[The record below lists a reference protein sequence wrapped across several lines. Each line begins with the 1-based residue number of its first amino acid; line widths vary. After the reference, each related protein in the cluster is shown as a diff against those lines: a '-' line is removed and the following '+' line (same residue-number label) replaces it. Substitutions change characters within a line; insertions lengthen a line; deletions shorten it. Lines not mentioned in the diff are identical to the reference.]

1 MTKKIDFTEGPML
14 KKMLVYAWPIIAS
27 NILQLLFN
35 AADTVVVGRFAT
47 NKSALP
53 GVGGTTAL
61 IFLYTGLAIGI
72 SAGANIVLAKCV
84 GERNSEKAKRVV
96 GTSVF
101 ISVVLG
107 LILAA
112 VGFTFAETFLTWMD
126 CPSTVIGLSALYVR
140 IYSLGLPIILLYN
153 FSASLLRAAGDTIR
167 PLIFLVLSGVINV
180 FLNLFFVI
188 VMDMDVDGVAI
199 ATVVSQFVAAVFSIR
214 SLLKDKDY
222 SRLEIKYLKPDK
234 YIVGEIFRIGIPAGI
249 QSSLFSVSNVV
260 VQTYLNSF
268 GSELILS
275 GNTIGTSLDGF
286 LYNGMNAISLTT
298 LTVIGQNFGA
308 LKFDRLKKSIFES
321 VGLVTVIGI
330 VMAAFMLIFYH
341 PLCSIYTDDEE
352 IIQFALQ
359 RLMITGTSYFL
370 CGIMEVLANSLR
382 GLGKSAT
389 AMIISFLGS
398 CVFRIVWIMTVFKL
412 NPTLTMLYIVYPISW
427 FITPLTHSIFLFFHF
442 RYLKREYKI
451 DSRAAEVPDE
461 A

>member
-1 MTKKIDFTEGPML
+1 MTRKIDFTEGPML
-14 KKMLVYAWPIIAS
+14 KNMLLYAWPIITS

-35 AADTVVVGRFAT
+35 AADTVVVGRFAS

-53 GVGGTTAL
+53 AVGGTTSL
-61 IFLYTGLAIGI
+61 IFLYTGLSIGI

-101 ISVVLG
+101 ISVALG
-107 LILAA
+107 IILAIIGA
-112 VGFTFAETFLTWMD
+112 SFAETFLTWMD
-126 CPSTVIGLSALYVR
+126 CPESVIGLSTLYVR

-153 FSASLLRAAGDTIR
+153 FSSSLLRAAGDTVR
-167 PLIFLVLSGVINV
+167 PLIFLIAAGIINV
-180 FLNLFFVI
+180 LLNMFFVI
-188 VMDMDVDGVAI
+188 VLDMDVDGVAI
-199 ATVVSQFVAAVFSIR
+199 ATVTSQFIAAVLSVI

-222 SRLEIKYLKPDK
+222 SRLEPKYLKLDK
-234 YIVGEIFRIGIPAGI
+234 YIAGEIFRIGVPAGI

-260 VQTYLNSF
+260 VQASLNSF
-268 GSELILS
+268 GSEIILS
-275 GNTIGTSLDGF
+275 GNTIGNSLDGF

-308 LKFDRLKKSIFES
+308 LKFDRIKKSIFES

-330 VMAAFMLIFYH
+330 VMAAFMLVFYH
-341 PLCSIYTDDEE
+341 PLCSIYTDNEE
-352 IIQFALQ
+352 IISYALH

-382 GLGKSAT
+382 GLGRSAT
-389 AMIISFLGS
+389 AMIISLMGS

-412 NPTLTMLYIVYPISW
+412 HPTLTMIYIVYPISW

-442 RYLKREYKI
+442 RHLKREY
-451 DSRAAEVPDE
+451 AADGRFKEKPDE